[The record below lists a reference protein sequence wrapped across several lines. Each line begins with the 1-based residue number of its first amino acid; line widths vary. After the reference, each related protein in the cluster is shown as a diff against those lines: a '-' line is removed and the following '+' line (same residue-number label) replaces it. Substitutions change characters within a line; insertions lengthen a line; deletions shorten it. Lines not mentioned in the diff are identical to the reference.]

1 MTTTKPFHRMN
12 VWEILRENA
21 LQIVMYI
28 LGTILVGLVSW
39 WLAGL
44 YLAYSLLSNVL
55 YMAWVCPYCGHYA
68 LGTCPAGFHILS
80 GRRFKPKPGRTFS
93 REFRR
98 NVFVMVPGW
107 FLPPILGLYLLV
119 TEFSWPVLLLLIA
132 FCAVAFWLLP
142 ESSKKHCEGCETVD
156 CPRRPKMAKLPK

>member
-1 MTTTKPFHRMN
+1 MSIIKRTPMN
-12 VWEILRENA
+12 AWDILRENA

-28 LGTILVGLVSW
+28 LGAVITWMIAW
-39 WLAGL
+39 PLAVL
-44 YLAYSLLSNVL
+44 YVAYSLLSNVL

-80 GRRFKPKPGRTFS
+80 ARRFKPKPGTTFS

-98 NVFVMVPGW
+98 NLYIMVPGW
-107 FLPPILGLYLLV
+107 FVPPLAGLYLLLSG
-119 TEFSWPVLLLLIA
+119 FSWTVLLLLVA
-132 FCAVAFWLLP
+132 FCVVGFWLLP

-156 CPRRPKMAKLPK
+156 CPRRPKAAKLQN